1 MLVFNND
8 NLIIILKNKT
18 KKKTDKM
25 ETTAQYVLVRR

>member
-8 NLIIILKNKT
+8 NLILIFKKT
-18 KKKTDKM
+18 KKTDKM